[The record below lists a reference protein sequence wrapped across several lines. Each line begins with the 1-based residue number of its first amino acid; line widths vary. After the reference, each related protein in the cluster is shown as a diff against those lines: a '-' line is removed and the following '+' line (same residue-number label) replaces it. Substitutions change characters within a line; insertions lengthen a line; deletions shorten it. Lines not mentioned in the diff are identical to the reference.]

1 MCTTDSPRRRYRGLA
16 AALSLAV
23 ALLLPA
29 PTVMA
34 TDTSAAGTEHAEGE
48 LSEFSEPAV
57 TATDL
62 AVTEEAVAE
71 LRAVVDDLSA
81 RYDQLLTDNSS
92 LQQTVADITSER
104 DQLAKSL
111 DRFDDLYGPL
121 EADRQLLF
129 ELRKGLPETRPEAES
144 QLARISTLAL
154 SSDPARLGQLV
165 DRVGETAPAFLE
177 WRFTEFG
184 STAEA
189 SQAYVNSG
197 ANAFDSTMNEF
208 RNEVLMSVAN
218 RLDGIL
224 TIIDRIR

>member
-1 MCTTDSPRRRYRGLA
+1 MHTTDSPRRRYRRLTG
-16 AALSLAV
+16 ALSLAV
-23 ALLLPA
+23 ALSLPA
-29 PTVMA
+29 TVALAADA
-34 TDTSAAGTEHAEGE
+34 TTSGAERAEAELTEPVVAGSE
-48 LSEFSEPAV
+48 LA
-57 TATDL
+57 L
-62 AVTEEAVAE
+62 AQEAVAE

-81 RYDQLLTDNSS
+81 RHDELLSDNTS
-92 LQQTVADITSER
+92 LQRTVEQISAER

-111 DRFDDLYGPL
+111 HRFDELYDPL

-129 ELRKGLPETRPEAES
+129 ELRKGLPETRPEAEA
-144 QLARISTLAL
+144 QLQRISSLAL

-189 SQAYVNSG
+189 SEAYVNSG
-197 ANAFDSTMNEF
+197 ANAFDTTMNEF

-224 TIIDRIR
+224 TIIDRTR

>member
-1 MCTTDSPRRRYRGLA
+1 MHTSESPRRRYRRLT

-23 ALLLPA
+23 TLSLPA
-29 PTVMA
+29 TAALA
-34 TDTSAAGTEHAEGE
+34 TEATSSGAERAEAELTEPVVAGSE
-48 LSEFSEPAV
+48 LA
-57 TATDL
+57 L
-62 AVTEEAVAE
+62 AQEAVAE

-81 RYDQLLTDNSS
+81 RYDELVTDNTS
-92 LQQTVADITSER
+92 LQRTVEDVTAER

-111 DRFDDLYGPL
+111 HRFDELYGPL

-129 ELRKGLPETRPEAES
+129 ELRKGLPETRPEAEA
-144 QLARISTLAL
+144 QLQRISSLAL

-177 WRFTEFG
+177 WRFTDFG
-184 STAEA
+184 STVEA
-189 SQAYVNSG
+189 SEAYVSSG
-197 ANAFDSTMNEF
+197 ANAFDTTMNEF

-224 TIIDRIR
+224 TIIDRTR